1 MVVKPSE
8 NDYTNDKNYNFDIFD
23 EDTFNPFDRESRLE
37 VPESRERPDE
47 IFEEVAPKDFDGE
60 DMGNGGVLRRGDR
73 TRHRPSRII
82 DEVQTFITKLPEKLE
97 VCKGDESEHS

>member
-1 MVVKPSE
+1 
-8 NDYTNDKNYNFDIFD
+8 
-23 EDTFNPFDRESRLE
+23 
-37 VPESRERPDE
+37 
-47 IFEEVAPKDFDGE
+47 
-60 DMGNGGVLRRGDR
+60 MGNGGVLRRGDR